1 MQEAENKRNKD
12 KLGLIMCL
20 IFIAIQ
26 LEAQYTYQPMSDS
39 IKYDILSQSPSLFQ
53 GDVLGTKISRD
64 NMPIFCKWELDIQDQ
79 TGIPIKFRLGSQEYV
94 DRLEKKTRTY

>member
-1 MQEAENKRNKD
+1 MQEAENKRNKH

-39 IKYDILSQSPSLFQ
+39 IKYDILSQSPSLIQ